1 MPVVTDH
8 TALLSGSYWGG
19 IEVTGSPI
27 FVTYSFLGASPAS
40 HADPGAMGG
49 ATNTFQA
56 FDGQD
61 RVRARAALQQWAE
74 ACGLTL
80 LEVAPAQG
88 SINFAWY
95 DFTGTIHDAADGFA
109 FFPFGTW
116 NSLTYPYFADQMS
129 PGTAAGDIF
138 LDINSAVGGLPD
150 THLLLHE
157 IGHALGFKHPFEVFG
172 EHDETLDPALDT
184 IANTVMSYTGAPT
197 GVLGPLD
204 IAAAVQVYGAASA
217 DGTQVTSW
225 SWDAALFR
233 LTQDG
238 GNGTDVIQGV
248 TVADLINGRGGADT
262 ITAFEGADTLSG
274 GAGDD
279 VIIGGNGADLINGG
293 AGADTMMGGPGND
306 RYTVD
311 DSADRV
317 WEFDEPGS
325 DIVVASASFALWGGI
340 EQLTLTGS
348 ADING
353 SGNAS
358 ANRIAGNAGA
368 NRLDGFGG
376 NDNLIG
382 GDGEDTLVGGAGRDG
397 LTGGAGNDGFVFF
410 AADEGP
416 DRITDF
422 TPGLDLILASAAGFG
437 GGVAPGGLPATQ
449 FVAHGSTLA
458 TASAGTA
465 QFIYHTG
472 AGILLYDADGLGGA
486 AALRIA
492 VLSAQPALGAGDI
505 LIVA

>member
-19 IEVTGSPI
+19 IEVTGQPI

-40 HADPGAMGG
+40 HAHPDAMGT
-49 ATNTFQA
+49 AASTFQA
-56 FDGQD
+56 FDGAD

-109 FFPFGTW
+109 FFPFGSW
-116 NSLTYPYFADQMS
+116 NSLTYPYFADQMA

-138 LDINSAVGGLPD
+138 LDINGAVGGLPD

-172 EHDETLDPALDT
+172 SHAETLDPALDT
-184 IANTVMSYTGAPT
+184 IANTVMSYTGTAT

-204 IAAAVQVYGAASA
+204 IAAAVHVYGAASA
-217 DGTQVTSW
+217 DGTQVASW
-225 SWDAALFR
+225 SWNAALFR

-238 GNGTDVIQGV
+238 GNGGDVIQGV
-248 TVADLINGRGGADT
+248 TVADVINGRGGADT
-262 ITAFEGADTLSG
+262 ITAFEGADTLNG

-279 VIIGGNGADLINGG
+279 LIIAGSGADQINGG

-306 RYTVD
+306 RFTVD
-311 DSADRV
+311 DGADLV
-317 WEFDEPGS
+317 FEFDEPGN
-325 DIVVASASFALWGGI
+325 DLVVSSASFALWSGI
-340 EQLTLTGS
+340 ERLTLTGT

-353 SGNAS
+353 AGNGA

-382 GDGEDTLVGGAGRDG
+382 GEGNDTLVGGAGRDA
-397 LTGGAGNDGFVFF
+397 LTGGAGADWFVFF

-416 DRITDF
+416 DRVTDF
-422 TPGLDLILASAAGFG
+422 TPGLDVIIASAAGFG
-437 GGVAPGGLPATQ
+437 GGLAPGALGAGQ

-458 TASAGTA
+458 TAPAGTA

-472 AGILLYDADGLGGA
+472 TGILLFDADGLGGA
-486 AALRIA
+486 AAARIA

-505 LIVA
+505 LLV

>member
-19 IEVTGSPI
+19 IEVTGQPI

-40 HADPGAMGG
+40 HAHPDAMGA
-49 ATNTFQA
+49 ATSTFQA
-56 FDGQD
+56 FDAPD
-61 RVRARAALQQWAE
+61 RTQARAALAQWAD
-74 ACGLTL
+74 ASGLTL
-80 LEVAPAQG
+80 LEVAPAHG

-95 DFTGTIHDAADGFA
+95 DFAGTIHEGFDGFA

-116 NSLTYPYFADQMS
+116 NSLTYPYFIDQMA

-150 THLLLHE
+150 MHLLLHE

-217 DGTQVTSW
+217 DGTQVASW

-274 GAGDD
+274 
-279 VIIGGNGADLINGG
+279 VK
-293 AGADTMMGGPGND
+293 
-306 RYTVD
+306 R
-311 DSADRV
+311 S
-317 WEFDEPGS
+317 
-325 DIVVASASFALWGGI
+325 
-340 EQLTLTGS
+340 
-348 ADING
+348 
-353 SGNAS
+353 
-358 ANRIAGNAGA
+358 
-368 NRLDGFGG
+368 
-376 NDNLIG
+376 
-382 GDGEDTLVGGAGRDG
+382 
-397 LTGGAGNDGFVFF
+397 
-410 AADEGP
+410 
-416 DRITDF
+416 
-422 TPGLDLILASAAGFG
+422 
-437 GGVAPGGLPATQ
+437 LPAPT
-449 FVAHGSTLA
+449 
-458 TASAGTA
+458 
-465 QFIYHTG
+465 
-472 AGILLYDADGLGGA
+472 
-486 AALRIA
+486 R
-492 VLSAQPALGAGDI
+492 
-505 LIVA
+505 